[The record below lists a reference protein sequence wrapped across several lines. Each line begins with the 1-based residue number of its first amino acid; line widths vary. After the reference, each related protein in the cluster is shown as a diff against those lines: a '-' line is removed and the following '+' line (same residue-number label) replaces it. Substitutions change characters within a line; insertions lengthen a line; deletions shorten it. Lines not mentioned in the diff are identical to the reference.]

1 MSIIIDFAKLRKA
14 SHTSKRMYILKN
26 ICEDLGLGID
36 YLFGLFNMY
45 NVKNAGMWFWQ
56 KASFTGQL
64 KESFD
69 RYNSYMDKLVK
80 GLKKYGD
87 NTVLNKI
94 NESKSILDELIKK
107 LEVNLNVERQSDQS
121 RVKSYI
127 DDNLR
132 NLIRDG
138 LKGM

>member
-1 MSIIIDFAKLRKA
+1 
-14 SHTSKRMYILKN
+14 MYILKN

-69 RYNSYMDKLVK
+69 RSNSYMDKLVK
-80 GLKKYGD
+80 GLKKYDD

-94 NESKSILDELIKK
+94 NESKSILYELIKK